1 MLCSGIAAYIL
12 LIISERGAF
21 RMVKQLI
28 SRKIRRIYPEIGSKT
43 VDYDVFVEKE
53 RVNQMTEEEM
63 EAGAVVMQNVSKFYG
78 EFCAVNQIS
87 VAIKK

>member
-12 LIISERGAF
+12 LIISDRGAF

-53 RVNQMTEEEM
+53 RVNQMTEEEL
-63 EAGAVVMQNVSKFYG
+63 EAEAVVMQNVSKFYG
-78 EFCAVNQIS
+78 KFCAVNQIS

>member
-53 RVNQMTEEEM
+53 RVNQITEL
-63 EAGAVVMQNVSKFYG
+63 EAEAVVMQNVSKFYG
-78 EFCAVNQIS
+78 KFCAVNQIS